1 MTFLQQLNIFT
12 GMAMVMVIPLDK
24 FLHPDA
30 RIIQARKAF
39 RGPARMV
46 FHRPEQRLRVRV
58 IVTDPRA
65 TVGAHHTEFL
75 QLGPQ
80 HHAFHRTA
88 IVRV

>member
-1 MTFLQQLNIFT
+1 M
-12 GMAMVMVIPLDK
+12 
-24 FLHPDA
+24 
-30 RIIQARKAF
+30 IQARKAF
-39 RGPARMV
+39 RGPARTV

-88 IVRV
+88 IVRVQNQLAPHAFFSSHAAL